1 MADEIKTEETKDYLR
16 EYDNATE
23 DQKYPLVQQWI
34 RDEPLPFFKQLR
46 AERPVLETPE
56 CTLVALFT
64 DVRDMLQMPKVF
76 TVDLYKPKMGVTGPD
91 EGYLM
96 AHDDNALHYREKSL
110 MQGLLNR
117 KDLPRIRRLIETVA
131 KKTLDDAGGKIEVV
145 NDYCRMVPVHLVQ
158 DYFGLDCIDK
168 AELIEWSY
176 WNQYDAF
183 NNQPFDM
190 RSDEEHRKIVEKH
203 DEVTVKLG
211 AYIASLMTRK
221 LVTTTL
227 MKPVNLLTGPFR
239 WLFYK
244 ITGKTPPTKDDMV
257 SRMLNSKFAGE
268 VDFSLVR
275 VGVNAGGLLIGAI
288 ETTSQAVA
296 QAIEFFIDRD
306 LLKQAKDCARQTDL
320 TDFDNMVWEA
330 LRFVPIR
337 PDIFRQAASDYTIAK
352 GSDHET
358 TISKGTIVRLL
369 THSAM
374 FDTYA
379 YDNPE
384 AFSPGRNI
392 YNNFVFGYGQHECL
406 GKFVGVEMVPEMVR
420 QVILRDNLE
429 SLGEI
434 SYRNEIFPDRDGPF
448 PEKFELKWS

>member
-1 MADEIKTEETKDYLR
+1 MADEFKPDEIKDYLR

-23 DQKYPLVQQWI
+23 DKKYPLVQQWI

-46 AERPVLETPE
+46 AERPILETPE

-117 KDLPRIRRLIETVA
+117 KDLPRIRRLIETAA
-131 KKTLDDAGGKIEVV
+131 KKTLDAADGKIEVV
-145 NDYCRMVPVHLVQ
+145 NDYCRMVPVDLVQ
-158 DYFGLDCIDK
+158 NYFGLDCIDK

-183 NNQPFDM
+183 NNQPFNM
-190 RSDEEHRKIVEKH
+190 LTDEEHSKVVEKH

-211 AYIASLMTRK
+211 AYIASLMARK

-227 MKPVNLLTGPFR
+227 MKLVNLLTSPFR

-244 ITGKTPPTKDDMV
+244 VTGKTPPTKDDMV

-268 VDFSLVR
+268 VDFSLIR

-296 QAIEFFIDRD
+296 QTIEFLIDRD
-306 LLKQAKDCARQTDL
+306 LLKQAKDCARRSDL

-337 PDIFRQAASDYTIAK
+337 PDIFRQAGSDYTVAK
-352 GSDHET
+352 GSEHET
-358 TISKGTIVRLL
+358 TIKKGTIVRLL

-392 YNNFVFGYGQHECL
+392 YHNFVFGYGPHQCL
-406 GKFVGVEMVPEMVR
+406 GKYIGAEMVPEMVR

-429 SLGEI
+429 SLGRI
-434 SYRNEIFPDRDGPF
+434 NYRNELFPDRDGPF